1 LAQIINIFQK
11 LDKMLN
17 NLIYVE
23 TIHELRYDYYAC
35 SYFKFDNTNVNCKL
49 ANSIKVP
56 IKVIV
61 IPD

>member
-1 LAQIINIFQK
+1 MIIKILAQIINIFQK

-35 SYFKFDNTNVNCKL
+35 SYLNLTTL
-49 ANSIKVP
+49 M
-56 IKVIV
+56 
-61 IPD
+61 